1 MSAEQIMKHR
11 AFIAVP
17 LVMLACVLWSQSRST
32 DVNPSIQRVRDLN
45 DQTRQLDNVTE
56 TMGNKRH
63 FTKDG
68 QWQMND
74 IVKAQYAELTADTEK
89 LTKLSNELKG
99 ELSNPNVLSVGSM
112 RKAEEIEKLAKK
124 VRSRLKG
131 WF

>member
-1 MSAEQIMKHR
+1 MSAEHFMKHR
-11 AFIAVP
+11 ALIGVP
-17 LVMLACVLWSQSRST
+17 LVMLTWVLWSQSRT
-32 DVNPSIQRVRDLN
+32 NDVPSSIQRVRDLN
-45 DQTRQLDNVTE
+45 EQTRQLDNVTE
-56 TMGNKRH
+56 SMGNKRH

-99 ELSNPNVLSVGSM
+99 ELADPNVLSVGSM

>member
-1 MSAEQIMKHR
+1 MKHR
-11 AFIAVP
+11 ALFAIP
-17 LVMLACVLWSQSRST
+17 LVMMGCVLWSQSRSN
-32 DVNPSIQRVRDLN
+32 DVPSSIQRVRDLN
-45 DQTRQLDNVTE
+45 DQARQLDSVDQ

-68 QWQMND
+68 QWQMSE

-89 LTKLSNELKG
+89 LTKLTNELKG
-99 ELSNPNVLSVGSM
+99 ELSNPNVLSVGTM

>member
-1 MSAEQIMKHR
+1 MKPR
-11 AFIAVP
+11 AFFAIP
-17 LVMLACVLWSQSRST
+17 LVMLGCALWSQSRST

-45 DQTRQLDNVTE
+45 DQARQLDTVDE
-56 TMGNKRH
+56 TMGKKRH

-74 IVKAQYAELTADTEK
+74 IVKAQYAELAADTEK
-89 LTKLSNELKG
+89 LTKLTNELKS
-99 ELSNPNVLSVGSM
+99 ELANPNVLSVGSM